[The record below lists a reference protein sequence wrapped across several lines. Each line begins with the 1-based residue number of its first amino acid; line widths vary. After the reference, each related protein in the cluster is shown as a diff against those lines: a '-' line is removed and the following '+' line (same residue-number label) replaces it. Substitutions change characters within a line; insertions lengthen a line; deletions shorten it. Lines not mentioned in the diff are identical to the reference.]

1 MIKKIAIYSFVLIS
15 SLFVGVSCSSDDNKG
30 GDGGGDD
37 NGGKKGTAS
46 ATVAGTYIGAY
57 DSNEFNKILLVEDL
71 GDNRI
76 RMSGNDRTPIEMN
89 VQFVS
94 EYTDHRDVMHQTGE
108 LAGVLVYSA
117 ASKTLKFSGKKIMEN
132 QKRIFFEGKKQ

>member
-1 MIKKIAIYSFVLIS
+1 MIKKIAIYSFVLMG
-15 SLFVGVSCSSDDNKG
+15 SLLIGTSCSSSDDNN
-30 GDGGGDD
+30 GGG
-37 NGGKKGTAS
+37 GIKKGSAS
-46 ATVAGTYIGAY
+46 ATVAGSYMGAY
-57 DSNEFNKILLVEDL
+57 DSSEFNKLLLVEDL
-71 GDNRI
+71 GNNKI

-94 EYTDHRDVMHQTGE
+94 EYTDHQDVMHQTGE

-117 ASKTLKFSGKKIMEN
+117 DSKTLKFSGKKIMEN

>member
-1 MIKKIAIYSFVLIS
+1 MIKKIAIYSFVLIG
-15 SLFVGVSCSSDDNKG
+15 SLLVGTSCSSDDNKG
-30 GDGGGDD
+30 GGDE
-37 NGGKKGTAS
+37 GGKKGSAS

-57 DSNEFNKILLVEDL
+57 DSNEFNKLLLVEDL
-71 GDNRI
+71 GNNKI
-76 RMSGNDRTPIEMN
+76 RMSGNDRTTIEMN

-94 EYTDHRDVMHQTGE
+94 EYTDHQDVMHQTGE

-117 ASKTLKFSGKKIMEN
+117 NSKTLKFSGKKIMEN